1 MRINSRKV
9 FSIILLSLSLCACG
23 NNGTKNNMQES
34 RHISNESSQ
43 EILSGDDITQKKIQL
58 ELDNVENKHMHYLN
72 NRATSF
78 GDYLYVHSINAYHI
92 FSDKDE
98 QGNYYSW
105 QVPED
110 LLSETMNVHY
120 LFKYEDQLICICTNE
135 KGDEEVIIYD
145 SNLIIQSRKDIEFF
159 SPRYVCGNLLYGYSN
174 STEYTT
180 IKTINLESLEI
191 KNIYSSALEKRL
203 DFIINNNEDIIISK
217 SSDKMTTCYFKYDKG
232 LLTPLTETKN
242 SALLFYDS
250 RGLFYLEESN
260 TNSQWNLIC
269 WDGNNSRMIGEIKTD
284 DMDEWIFNNGFPGNI
299 IIEDEFFASIH
310 TIAEDPYV
318 LIQRFDS
325 KESKRI
331 SLKKWPFT
339 EADMGRFGETF
350 SGIHYENGQIVN
362 YFFSNKAGMLQ
373 TQTLD
378 LS

>member
-23 NNGTKNNMQES
+23 NNGMKNNMQES
-34 RHISNESSQ
+34 RHISDESSPEMFSGEDIPQ
-43 EILSGDDITQKKIQL
+43 EKIQS
-58 ELDNVENKHMHYLN
+58 EWDNIENKHMHYLN

-78 GDYLYVHSINAYHI
+78 GDYLYVHSINAYLI

-110 LLSETMNVHY
+110 LLSETMSVHY
-120 LFKYEDQLICICTNE
+120 LFQYEEQLICICTNE
-135 KGDEEVIIYD
+135 KGNEEVIIYD
-145 SNLIIQSRKDIEFF
+145 SNFIIKSRKEIESF
-159 SPRYVCGNLLYGYSN
+159 SPRYVYGNLLYGYSN

-180 IKTINLESLEI
+180 IKTINLDSLEV

-203 DFIINNNEDIIISK
+203 DFIINNNEDMIISK
-217 SSDKMTTCYFKYDKG
+217 SSDRMTTCYFKYDKG
-232 LLTPLTETKN
+232 LLTPLLETKN
-242 SALLFYDS
+242 SALVFYDS
-250 RGLFYLEESN
+250 RGLFYLEEKDVA
-260 TNSQWNLIC
+260 SQMSLML
-269 WDGNNSRMIGEIKTD
+269 WDGNHIRTIGEIKTD
-284 DMDEWIFNNGFPGNI
+284 DMNEWLFTNGITGNI
-299 IIEDEFFASIH
+299 IVEDEFFASIH

-339 EADMGRFGETF
+339 EADIGRYGETF
-350 SGIHYENGQIVN
+350 SGIYYENGQIIN
-362 YFFSNKAGMLQ
+362 YFFSNKAGILQ

-378 LS
+378 IN